1 MRKFRTIIAVFAVIL
16 IIYTLTEIDY
26 KDLSW
31 HMNKGSYLGIISMTF
46 TLIAMILTNVSE
58 AKLKK

>member
-1 MRKFRTIIAVFAVIL
+1 MRKFRTIISVFAFIL
-16 IIYTLTEIDY
+16 IIYTLIEIDY

-31 HMNKGSYLGIISMTF
+31 HVNKGNYLGIISMTF

-58 AKLKK
+58 AKQKN